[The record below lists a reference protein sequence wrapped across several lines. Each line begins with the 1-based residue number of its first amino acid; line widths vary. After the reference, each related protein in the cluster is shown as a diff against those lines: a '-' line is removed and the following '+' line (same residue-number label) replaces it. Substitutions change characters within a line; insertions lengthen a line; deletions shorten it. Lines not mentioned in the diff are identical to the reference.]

1 MLRALLQ
8 GQLISLLIAGTGV
21 FASVLSDLHAN
32 FPMLLSFLNYIL
44 LSLFIWRKTIVQKVS
59 GFHGVRDNK
68 GEISDLNTGY
78 DDNEISA
85 APIGVSEMRIGA
97 DCTPKISRQLLG
109 YYLGAA
115 IIDVE
120 ANFLIIQAYNYTSI
134 TSIML
139 LDCFTIPCAM
149 GLSYLFLGCRY
160 NYCHLWGVLFC
171 ILGLICIVISDLLSE
186 ETEYGTSPFFGDLL
200 CLLGSGLYAA
210 SNVAQEYLVKYHD
223 RDEYLGFVGSCGALI
238 SGVQLLSLNSVQ
250 LRRTKFTSTVLL
262 SISGFVSCLFLMY
275 INTSAFLQYGD
286 STLFN
291 LSLLTSDIYA
301 VLFSYFFY
309 GYLVPW
315 LYFVAFALVAT
326 GLLIYHSAE
335 EPSRRRDV
343 PIHAARNDAR
353 NENNSR
359 NDRNYRIPGNTGVIS
374 SSDEHLVLDRGM
386 HIVTVLPSSLS
397 SVSLTKTL
405 FDSVQNNHGKAVVSS
420 DPTVMSEWHSAGT
433 ENRNYRDKRRI
444 EHDVKYSTY
453 EPLRGEEIP
462 TGERPEAEDGY
473 SSNSLT

>member
-44 LSLFIWRKTIVQKVS
+44 LSLFIWRKTIVQKVN
-59 GFHGVRDNK
+59 GFHGVHDDK
-68 GEISDLNTGY
+68 AETSDLSAGY
-78 DDNEISA
+78 HDNETST
-85 APIGVSEMRIGA
+85 APIEASDMRVPV

-160 NYCHLWGVLFC
+160 NYYHLWGVVFC
-171 ILGLICIVISDLLSE
+171 ILGLICIVISDLMSE
-186 ETEYGTSPFFGDLL
+186 ETEYGTSPIFGDLL

-210 SNVAQEYLVKYHD
+210 SNVTQEYLVKYHD

-238 SGVQLLSLNSVQ
+238 SGVQLLSLNFVQ

-343 PIHAARNDAR
+343 PVYAAR
-353 NENNSR
+353 NENTSR
-359 NDRNYRIPGNTGVIS
+359 NDRNYRIQGSNGVILNP
-374 SSDEHLVLDRGM
+374 DENLDFDRTM

-405 FDSVQNNHGKAVVSS
+405 FDSVQNNHGKSAISTDLPVPS
-420 DPTVMSEWHSAGT
+420 DWHSAGG
-433 ENRNYRDKRRI
+433 ENRTYREKRRSDH
-444 EHDVKYSTY
+444 EVKYCTY
-453 EPLRGEEIP
+453 EPLRGEDNPI
-462 TGERPEAEDGY
+462 GNERPEATVDDCY
-473 SSNSLT
+473 SSGLA

>member
-44 LSLFIWRKTIVQKVS
+44 LSMFIWRKTVVQKVS
-59 GFHGVRDNK
+59 NFHGVRDNK
-68 GEISDLNTGY
+68 GEIPDLNVGY
-78 DDNEISA
+78 HDNETSA
-85 APIGVSEMRIGA
+85 APVGLSEMRVRA

-186 ETEYGTSPFFGDLL
+186 ETEYGTSPFLGDLL

-210 SNVAQEYLVKYHD
+210 SNVTQEYLVKYHD

-238 SGVQLLSLNSVQ
+238 SGVQLLSLNFVQ
-250 LRRTKFTSTVLL
+250 LKRTKFTSTVLL

-343 PIHAARNDAR
+343 PVYTTR
-353 NENNSR
+353 NENTTR
-359 NDRNYRIPGNTGVIS
+359 NDRNYRIQGSTGVILS
-374 SSDEHLVLDRGM
+374 PDEHLDLDRNI

-405 FDSVQNNHGKAVVSS
+405 FDSVQNNHGKSVVSTDHS
-420 DPTVMSEWHSAGT
+420 VSSEWHSAIG
-433 ENRNYRDKRRI
+433 ENRSHRDKRRSD
-444 EHDVKYSTY
+444 HDVKYSKY
-453 EPLRGEEIP
+453 EPLRGDENPMGE
-462 TGERPEAEDGY
+462 ERPGATDEY
-473 SSNSLT
+473 SSSGLT